1 MMSLSSLTAGL
12 ATLASRDE
20 IWEGVIDGGGELSDS
35 TSGFMSG
42 RHSIL
47 TDLTGDAPMAESSA
61 TDLLRPFFGVG
72 EAGTEREGKG
82 APEASIELLRGGYRE
97 VPFTE
102 AAVIDGWNRLAVA

>member
-12 ATLASRDE
+12 ATLASRDG

-35 TSGFMSG
+35 TSGFVSG

-47 TDLTGDAPMAESSA
+47 TDLTGDAPLAESSA
-61 TDLLRPFFGVG
+61 KDLLRPFLGVG
-72 EAGTEREGKG
+72 EEGTEGKG
-82 APEASIELLRGGYRE
+82 AAEASVELLRGGYRE